1 MWRIATEVIKPRKE
15 NEWSLKKDND
25 SVTSDLQEVADIF
38 NNFFIQKVQD
48 LKANI
53 DKEFVEDPLINLT
66 PKNKEGIKFELKTVT
81 HKQILKCL
89 YQHLKVFYH
98 LKSIKRFSYH
108 NLSFFIYWD
117 LQAEKKEVKDQSMYL
132 IHQYREHN

>member
-1 MWRIATEVIKPRKE
+1 MWRIAAEVIKPRKE

-53 DKEFVEDPLINLT
+53 DKEFVEDSLINLT
-66 PKNKEGIKFELKTVT
+66 PKNKEGIKLELKTVT

-89 YQHLKVFYH
+89 K
-98 LKSIKRFSYH
+98 KIKKTECRSGWFESRQTCVNNRGLQMPEKEYTWISLH
-108 NLSFFIYWD
+108 KYLGSRSD
-117 LQAEKKEVKDQSMYL
+117 LL
-132 IHQYREHN
+132 